1 MAPCQSACRLPRTW
15 LPSVLAELA
24 SASPKADPGRE
35 RSAVVAARGWCR
47 EPPGPGGWR
56 LHPQLLR
63 WGSACMVNAGEQ
75 NTLPPPPPAGP
86 RETGAPA
93 GGRAAAACAPLTCGS
108 ESCLRGLAASPSL
121 ENLCYLKKLTPNNK
135 VFILLPFPLFSTHFL
150 DLWFSTGVILPPR
163 THVAMSQ
170 LGGSCTGL

>member
-35 RSAVVAARGWCR
+35 RSAVVAAPGWCR

-75 NTLPPPPPAGP
+75 NALPPAWRGPGKPARL
-86 RETGAPA
+86 RE
-93 GGRAAAACAPLTCGS
+93 GGRQPRVR
-108 ESCLRGLAASPSL
+108 LRRAVPSRAL
-121 ENLCYLKKLTPNNK
+121 
-135 VFILLPFPLFSTHFL
+135 
-150 DLWFSTGVILPPR
+150 GV
-163 THVAMSQ
+163 
-170 LGGSCTGL
+170 